1 MSKIWEVVKQYVKR
15 YFIDAMSY
23 MALGLFATLL
33 IGTII
38 GALADIPFLSFLKVT
53 RTFYWILR

>member
-1 MSKIWEVVKQYVKR
+1 MWSIIKKYSKR

-23 MALGLFATLL
+23 MALGLFASLL

-38 GALADIPFLSFLKVT
+38 GAIADISFLNFSTLFEKNHCK
-53 RTFYWILR
+53 Y